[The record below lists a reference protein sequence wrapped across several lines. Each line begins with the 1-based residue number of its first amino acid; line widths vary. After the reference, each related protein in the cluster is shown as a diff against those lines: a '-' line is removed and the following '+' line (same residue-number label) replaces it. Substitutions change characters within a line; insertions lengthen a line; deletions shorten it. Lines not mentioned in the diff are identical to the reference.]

1 MENDIS
7 SWLWPAVSFVL
18 AILLLWS
25 LRRRSRPAPQPQL
38 SQLVEMEDA
47 LKKVYKLQQ
56 DGAAIQ
62 AESLARAMGLSVEMA
77 GGLLHTL
84 AASTWAA
91 GDASTGIRL
100 TPQGRERAQELIR
113 VHRLWERY
121 LVDREGMPLAA
132 IHAEAHRREHE
143 TSAEQAAKL
152 DAELGHPAWD
162 PHGDIIPEAG
172 YPVPPTAGAP
182 LNAYEPGSRL
192 HILQM
197 DDDSPALLSQ
207 LVALGLIPGAEVE
220 VVEPRAGHLVVKV
233 NGDLFP
239 LAAIAAE
246 GVHAIPLTVLPIPL
260 GELPAGSRARVAEVQ
275 GGGKQQRRML
285 DMGLVP
291 GAEVTVIRA
300 APLGDP
306 IEYRV
311 KGTAIAMRRADAN
324 TILVEETQTSEI
336 SRNLEGLGRGQN
348 G

>member
-1 MENDIS
+1 MKTIFDVSN
-7 SWLWPAVSFVL
+7 WLWPAVSLVL

-25 LRRRSRPAPQPQL
+25 LRRRPPATTHSQP

-47 LKKVYKLQQ
+47 LKKVYKLQR
-56 DGAAIQ
+56 DGTAVETQ
-62 AESLARAMGLSVEMA
+62 ALARAMGVSVKMA
-77 GGLLHTL
+77 ENLM
-84 AASTWAA
+84 AALVAFSWAE
-91 GDASTGIRL
+91 GDTSTGIRL
-100 TPQGRERAQELIR
+100 TTSGRERAQELIR
-113 VHRLWERY
+113 VHRLWECY

-143 TSAEQAAKL
+143 TTPDEAAEL

-172 YPVPPTAGAP
+172 HPVPPTVGAP
-182 LNAYEPGSRL
+182 LNAYKPGSRL
-192 HILQM
+192 HILQV

-233 NGDLFP
+233 NGDRFP
-239 LAAIAAE
+239 LAVIAAE
-246 GVHAIPLTVLPIPL
+246 GVHAIPLIVLPIPL
-260 GELPAGSRARVAEVQ
+260 GELQVGSLARVAEVQ

-324 TILVEETQTSEI
+324 TILVEELYHAQI
-336 SRNLEGLGRGQN
+336 PEGEPRG
-348 G
+348 